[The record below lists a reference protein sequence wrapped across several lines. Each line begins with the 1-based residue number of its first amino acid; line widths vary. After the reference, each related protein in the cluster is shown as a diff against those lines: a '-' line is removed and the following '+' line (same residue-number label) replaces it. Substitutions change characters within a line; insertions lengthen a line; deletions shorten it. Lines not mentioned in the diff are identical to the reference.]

1 MSAESASSTISIQ
14 DRLADNAERCH
25 SQHSFERFPG
35 ALRDSDLDRFF
46 AEIAAA
52 PTRAD
57 AEDIFAGAD
66 WVFVQMP
73 SKVREG
79 VYAQIAD
86 LIAEKPSD

>member
-1 MSAESASSTISIQ
+1 MLDHAIHLHGKSNMQSAA
-14 DRLADNAERCH
+14 ADNAERCH

-35 ALRDSDLDRFF
+35 ALRDSDLF

-57 AEDIFAGAD
+57 GEDIFAGAD